1 MTQFLSSLRSND
13 LGAADRDSSKDVTS
27 VAILFEPSTPFQS
40 ISDSDGEIIPQSFLI
55 LFAGIIVSFP
65 DHDSNEGQHR
75 QQRTKNEK
83 DFIEILAHPEQPH
96 APAAKSF

>member
-55 LFAGIIVSFP
+55 FFVGIIVSFP
-65 DHDSNEGQHR
+65 DHDSNKGQHC